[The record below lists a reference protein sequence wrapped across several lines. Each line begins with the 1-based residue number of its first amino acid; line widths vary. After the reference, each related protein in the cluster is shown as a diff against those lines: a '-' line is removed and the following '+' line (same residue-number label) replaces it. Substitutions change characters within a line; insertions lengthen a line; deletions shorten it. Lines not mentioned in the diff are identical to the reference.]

1 MARLVAAR
9 TLPVTLTLLFLPPSI
24 LAAQDTTAVQPT
36 PTVSLTLAEALQT
49 ATANSPD
56 YRSALNDAGPARWG
70 VRNAWAS
77 AVLPSASVST
87 GMGYSGAGSS
97 TFGGTEFRQTSPTL
111 TSDYSI
117 GLSWELNGQTLT
129 APGRAKANQR
139 SVTEN
144 IAGAGVQLRANVT
157 RQYLLALQNEAQVVV
172 AREQVSRNEDFVRL
186 AQARY
191 DVGQATLL
199 DVRQAQVTK
208 GTSDVALLQARQAA
222 ADAKLELFRLMGI
235 EIPADPSLIALPDSF
250 PVSDPAWDLETLL
263 ATADEQNPEVRAAA
277 AREDAASSQ
286 LTAAKAQYLPR
297 LSVSAGWSGFA
308 QEFTDEELLLSG
320 QLAGAQGG
328 YAACLDNNVIR
339 SSAGLSTNNC
349 LASNGLIDP
358 NTLDPN
364 VVSAFRENNNVF
376 PFNYTRSPFGASL
389 TISLPIFTG
398 FSRQLQV
405 AEAGA
410 AREDADEAHRAQR
423 LLVRSRVRSRFAA
436 VNTAHSSI
444 AVQAAAR
451 DAAREQLRL
460 AQDRYRVGSG
470 TALELADAQ
479 AAVQR
484 AEGDYVNAVYSYHIA
499 IADLEAAVGRPLR

>member
-1 MARLVAAR
+1 MARPVAAR
-9 TLPVTLTLLFLPPSI
+9 ALYIIPMLLLLPVPR
-24 LAAQDTTAVQPT
+24 LAAQDTLAARPAPVA
-36 PTVSLTLAEALQT
+36 SLTLAQALET
-49 ATANSPD
+49 ATANSPA
-56 YRSALNDAGPARWG
+56 YRSVANDAGPARWG
-70 VRNAWAS
+70 VRSAWAS
-77 AVLPSASVST
+77 MVLPSASVST
-87 GMGYSGAGSS
+87 GMGYNGAGSS

-111 TSDYSI
+111 TSNYSI
-117 GLSWELNGQTLT
+117 GLSWELSGQTLT
-129 APGRAKANQR
+129 APGRAKANAR
-139 SVTEN
+139 AVSEN
-144 IAGAGVQLRANVT
+144 IAGAGVQLRADIT
-157 RQYLLALQNEAQVVV
+157 RQYLLALQNEAQVDV
-172 AREQVSRNEDFVRL
+172 ARQQVSRNEDFVRL

-208 GTSDVALLQARQAA
+208 GTSDVALLQAMQAA
-222 ADAKLELFRLMGI
+222 SDAKLELFRLMGV
-235 EIPADPSLIALPDSF
+235 EVPADPALIALTDSF
-250 PVSDPAWDLETLL
+250 PVSDPAWDLEMLL
-263 ATADEQNPEVRAAA
+263 ATADEQNPDVRAAV
-277 AREDAASSQ
+277 AREDAAGSQ
-286 LTAAKAQYLPR
+286 LASAKSQYLPR

-339 SSAGLSTNNC
+339 SSAGLSTINC
-349 LASNGLIDP
+349 LDANGLVDP
-358 NTLDPN
+358 NTLDPA
-364 VVSAFRENNNVF
+364 VVAAFRENNNVF
-376 PFNYTRSPFGASL
+376 PFDYTRSPFGASL

-410 AREDADEAHRAQR
+410 AREDAEEAVRAQR
-423 LLVRSRVRSRFAA
+423 LAVRSAVRSRFAA
-436 VNTAHSSI
+436 VRTAHSSI

>member
-1 MARLVAAR
+1 MARPVAAR
-9 TLPVTLTLLFLPPSI
+9 ALPMIPMLLLLPLPM
-24 LAAQDTTAVQPT
+24 LAAQETSAVRPA
-36 PTVSLTLAEALQT
+36 PVASLTLAQALET
-49 ATANSPD
+49 AAANSPA
-56 YRSALNDAGPARWG
+56 YRSVLNDAGPARWG
-70 VRNAWAS
+70 VRSAWAS

-87 GMGYSGAGSS
+87 GMGYNGAGSS

-111 TSDYSI
+111 TSNYSI
-117 GLSWELNGQTLT
+117 GLSWELSGQTLT
-129 APGRAKANQR
+129 APGRARANAR
-139 SVTEN
+139 AVNEN
-144 IAGAGVQLRANVT
+144 IAGAGVQLRADVT
-157 RQYLLALQNEAQVVV
+157 RQYLLALQNEAQVAV
-172 AREQVSRNEDFVRL
+172 AREQVSRNQDFVRL

-208 GTSDVALLQARQAA
+208 GTSDVALLQALQSAS
-222 ADAKLELFRLMGI
+222 DAKLELFRLMGV
-235 EIPADPSLIALPDSF
+235 EIPADPARIALPDSF
-250 PVSDPAWDLETLL
+250 PVSDPAWELGTLL
-263 ATADEQNPEVRAAA
+263 ATADEQNPDVRAAV

-286 LTAAKAQYLPR
+286 LTAAKSQYLPR

-339 SSAGLSTNNC
+339 SNAGLSTSNC

-358 NTLDPN
+358 NTLDPA

-389 TISLPIFTG
+389 SISLPIFTG

-410 AREDADEAHRAQR
+410 AREDADEAVRAQR
-423 LLVRSRVRSRFAA
+423 LLVRSAVRSRFAA
-436 VNTAHSSI
+436 VHTAHSSI